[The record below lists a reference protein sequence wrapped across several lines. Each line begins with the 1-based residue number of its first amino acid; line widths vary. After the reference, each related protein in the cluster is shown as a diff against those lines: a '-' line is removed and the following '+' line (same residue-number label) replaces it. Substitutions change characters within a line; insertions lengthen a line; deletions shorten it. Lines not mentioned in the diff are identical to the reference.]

1 MIPRLLLTAALTL
14 VVFHRLSDRGLRET
28 LIIRRSDVRALVAAS
43 RALVD
48 RARGRRTGP
57 LVGLRG
63 GDPAADLV
71 IGESEPG
78 EEP

>member
-1 MIPRLLLTAALTL
+1 MPAHA
-14 VVFHRLSDRGLRET
+14 G
-28 LIIRRSDVRALVAAS
+28 LVAAS
-43 RALVD
+43 RALLD
-48 RARGRRTGP
+48 RARGRRKGP

-78 EEP
+78 EEPAGV

>member
-1 MIPRLLLTAALTL
+1 LTL
-14 VVFHRLSDRGLRET
+14 IVFHRLSDRGLRET
-28 LIIRRSDVRALVAAS
+28 LIIRSSDIRALAAAS
-43 RALVD
+43 RALID
-48 RARGRRTGP
+48 RIRGRRRGP

-63 GDPAADLV
+63 GDPAAELV